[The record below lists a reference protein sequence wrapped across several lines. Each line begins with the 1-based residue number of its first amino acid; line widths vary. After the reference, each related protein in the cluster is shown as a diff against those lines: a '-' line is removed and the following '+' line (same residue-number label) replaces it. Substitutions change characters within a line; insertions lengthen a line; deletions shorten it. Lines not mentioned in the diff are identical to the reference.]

1 MGVALPAG
9 YVEVR
14 KGVYE
19 RIDVVQKRGQHKLD
33 IDNVC
38 DLGYKQTMELWEK
51 YQELDSVHKVGK
63 IFGVHGQTVKDRLNK
78 AGYRL
83 NNAKWT
89 EEEKQ
94 KVIDYY
100 NNTPAQEFSIQKLAD
115 SMGRTH
121 ASVAIKAS
129 RYGCS
134 EPKTA
139 PWTFS
144 DAHKKNL
151 SIGQKKRLAIEG
163 GEKMVKPLKEYFA
176 SGGKNGFLGKSH
188 AVEARLAMS
197 KRTKEWHK
205 NNPHPRGMLGKHH
218 TEEAKNQMSKKKKG
232 RSVPRERVIRQMK
245 TRMKRYGSLAPAQ
258 VRGTWRAAWREIGG
272 KRKFYRSR
280 WEANYARFLEFQ
292 KNNGL
297 IKDWSHEPETFWF
310 NGIKRGCV
318 SYLPDF
324 RVINN
329 NGTIEYH
336 EVKGWMDA
344 ASKTKI
350 KRMAKYHPNV
360 VLRVFDSKWYNKNS
374 PQLSKIIEGWE
385 Q

>member
-1 MGVALPAG
+1 MNAIPAG
-9 YVEVR
+9 YVETK

-19 RIDVVQKRGQHKLD
+19 RIDVIKKRLQHKLD
-33 IDNVC
+33 IDNLSNAGHNQV
-38 DLGYKQTMELWEK
+38 MELWEK
-51 YQELDSVHKVGK
+51 YQELGSVHKVGK
-63 IFGVHGQTVKDRLNK
+63 IYGVRGQTVKDRLNK

-100 NNTPAQEFSIQKLAD
+100 KNTPAKDFCLHELAK

-134 EPKTA
+134 DPKTA

-151 SIGQKKRLAIEG
+151 SIGQKKRFEIEG

-188 AVEARLAMS
+188 AIEARLAMS
-197 KRTKEWHK
+197 ERSKEWHK
-205 NNPHPRGMLGKHH
+205 NNPHPRGMLGKKH
-218 TEEAKNQMSKKKKG
+218 TQEAKDNMSKNQMGKK
-232 RSVPRERVIRQMK
+232 VPRERVIRQLK
-245 TRMKRYGSLAPAQ
+245 TRLKRYGSLTPLKG
-258 VRGTWRAAWREIGG
+258 RGTWRAAWREIGG

-280 WEANYARFLEFQ
+280 WEANYARYLEFQ
-292 KNNGL
+292 KNQGL

-310 NGIKRGCV
+310 EGIKRGCV

-324 RVINN
+324 RVTNN
-329 NGTIEYH
+329 DGSTEYH

-350 KRMAKYHPNV
+350 KRMAKYHPSV
-360 VLRVFDSKWYNKNS
+360 VLKVFDGKWYSKNS
-374 PQLSKIIEGWE
+374 RTLSNIIEGWE
-385 Q
+385 S